1 MLILSFNSYKGG
13 ACRTTTCYNTLPY
26 LANKLGATSH
36 QPILVFDVDLDSMG
50 LTSLL
55 CGKIVP
61 GAPLAYS
68 ARHLFVEDDGGV
80 NASVR
85 DGLDSVEEDEYFTHY
100 KKVGNFLGLE
110 DDGSVLFCPADSNAD
125 TISDRQ
131 FQTYASNPPL
141 RSLLHALK
149 DMPKEDQP
157 KAVIFDCASGVQQTT
172 LGVLS
177 SIDCAVMCM
186 RPTTQFRI
194 GTRDYLLNK
203 IPKKLRSFRT
213 EQKRR
218 IILLPTSVSPMNIPE
233 SDPNYLEARKKLVRF
248 RNEAF
253 KSIEYDIIGDIQDEI
268 GRGSAL
274 GYTLDDSMIHSDGDD
289 EVYGIPEIER
299 FKWTEAELLY
309 KIDDALTEQEIRLKA
324 RYQLLAE
331 IICKE

>member
-1 MLILSFNSYKGG
+1 MFILSFNSYKGG
-13 ACRTTTCYNTLPY
+13 ACRTTTCFNTLPY
-26 LANKLGATSH
+26 LANKLGATSR

-55 CGKIVP
+55 CGEIAP
-61 GAPLAYS
+61 GEPMMYS
-68 ARHLFVEDDGGV
+68 AKHLFVEDDFGI

-85 DGLDSVEEDEYFTHY
+85 DGLDSIEKDDYFTYY
-100 KKVGNFLGLE
+100 KKVGESLGLE
-110 DDGSVLFCPADSNAD
+110 DDGSVLFCPADPNAD

-141 RSLLHALK
+141 RTLLHALK
-149 DMPKEDQP
+149 DMNKEDRP
-157 KAVIFDCASGVQQTT
+157 KAVIFDCASGIQQTT
-172 LGVLS
+172 LSVLS

-203 IPKKLRSFRT
+203 IPKRLRSFRT
-213 EQKRR
+213 EHKRR

-233 SDPNYLEARKKLVRF
+233 SDPNYIEARKRLVCF

-274 GYTLDDSMIHSDGDD
+274 GYTLDDRMIHGEDD
-289 EVYGIPEIER
+289 DAYGIPEIER

-309 KIDDALTEQEIRLKA
+309 KIGDALTEQEKRLKT
-324 RYQLLAE
+324 RYQLLADV
-331 IICKE
+331 ICEM